1 MLLAESHD
9 FFADLGESGIVVL
22 GLHAA
27 VDDAGHFAGIFFVEA
42 TSRDSGSTET
52 DTGRIHR
59 LARIERNRRTAAGD
73 ADLFHGHF
81 SFLTGNT
88 LGGHVHH
95 DEVVVGAIA
104 DDLVAELLHFGAESL
119 SVLDDVLGVGLEFRL
134 QSFEESN
141 GLTGVHVVMRTTLH
155 TREHALVDFL
165 GQRNFLEFALDHLLD
180 GAVLAHDDSRTRATE
195 CLVGGGRHDVEVRHR
210 RFDCLTGNETC
221 NVRNV
226 SHGEGA
232 NFVGDFLEALP
243 VEVAA
248 VGRETGEDHLR
259 LFAESDFA
267 NLFHVDAAS
276 FLIDF
281 VLHEVVKHTREVHRM
296 AVRKVSTVVELEAED
311 LVTRLKNGKVNSSV
325 CRRTGKRL
333 DIHVVATKELLAT
346 FDSEGFHLVDN
357 FVTAVVTLAHIT
369 FTVLVGQHGAHG
381 FHDGLGGVVFG
392 SDELDAVF
400 LAFGFFLNDVVDFRI
415 CLLQCRFEHL
425 ATPWYFVP
433 PKYRIFYIVSVM
445 PIILFVVFL
454 ASIAVFAQDTPGAF
468 KIDSIQY
475 TIGDAFD
482 DSRYHTKYDKWAL
495 DLLNWIHIETRESTV
510 KKLLLFNEGETVTET
525 QIQEAERF
533 LRKQN
538 FLSDASIN
546 ITSENGK
553 NIANVKTSDNW
564 TLAVPTTVGFSGNK
578 WSYSNLNWG
587 IGVQESNFLGLGQLL
602 GFYFGHDEFRDMWK
616 VEYGAPHFLF
626 RYNHLDLLYSYNTD
640 GYLAYGKMYI
650 PFLSRSQNQWAYTIE
665 GIKNKHIAYF
675 YGSGELPPGATVYD
689 AQKKYKD
696 SPIYNH
702 KKALL
707 DSFQLYNGNDPVKL
721 MAVKDFIDDSLSF
734 RVSRSFGG
742 TYRKLYAGATYDY
755 HYTTASEGKLY
766 PYAFTDG
773 DTTYAID
780 SVTAVNEWLPE
791 RKDSRLGFYLTLSNI
806 RYEKI
811 KNFHN
816 AKWTEDIEKGYE
828 LKAQIS
834 KNYEQIGAADN
845 DIRLDFWANLMLG
858 RDMHHLTLKSE
869 MNFYLD
875 HGEKHDYYGKISGE
889 YIFHPTN
896 TFATALSGLA
906 DFYEDARYG
915 KQLTL
920 GGVNGFAGFPT
931 GFYAGQAR
939 VFANLEQR
947 YFTNFEIATLMPV
960 FVVFQSIGE
969 TAWDFWDI
977 NRKDLVYLTGFGL
990 RFAQTKSISRLVNKM
1005 DVSIPLNGVR
1015 KGEPHY
1021 SIITTYSL

>member
-22 GLHAA
+22 SLHAA

-88 LGGHVHH
+88 LRSHVHH

-104 DDLVAELLHFGAESL
+104 DDLVAELLHFGAHSL
-119 SVLDDVLGVGLEFRL
+119 SVLDHVLGVGLEFRL
-134 QSFEESN
+134 QSFEECN
-141 GLTGVHVVMRTTLH
+141 GLTGVDVVMRTTLH

-180 GAVLAHDDSRTRATE
+180 GAVLAHDDSRTRTTE
-195 CLVGGGRHDVEVRHR
+195 SLVGGGGHDVEVRHR
-210 RFDCLTGNETC
+210 RIDCLTCDEASD
-221 NVRNV
+221 VRNV
-226 SHGEGA
+226 SHGESA
-232 NFVGDFLEALP
+232 HFVGDFLEALP
-243 VEVAA
+243 VEVTA
-248 VGRETGEDHLR
+248 VGGETGEDHLR

-267 NLFHVDAAS
+267 DLVHVDATC
-276 FLIDF
+276 FLVDF
-281 VLHEVVKHTREVHRM
+281 VLHEVVKHTGEVHRM

-311 LVTRLKNGKVNSSV
+311 LVTRLENGEVHSSV
-325 CRRTGKRL
+325 GRRTGKRL

-346 FDSEGFHLVDN
+346 FDSEGFHLVDD
-357 FVTAVVTLAHIT
+357 FVTTIVTLAHVA